1 MTFKKACISLGIFL
15 AVTIS
20 GPALWAQAEG
30 LLSTCSNAT
39 VKGNF
44 GYITG
49 GLDGS
54 GSPTASL
61 GQINLNGAGK
71 STGTF
76 TQSKDG
82 TISTF
87 SFTGTYTVNANCTGS
102 GTLSGGGKTATFG
115 LVIDSAGTHIEVAGT
130 DPGHVSG
137 GEALAQGTATCTTA
151 GVKGTY
157 GFHGSGTLVGTGA
170 LAFAGLYA
178 LDGTGKLT
186 GTETISTA
194 GTITTQAISG
204 TYSVASTCRGKLSYT
219 LGGKA
224 STWSTVIVNGGKS
237 ILAIET
243 TSGSVATSK
252 ITQQ

>member
-1 MTFKKACISLGIFL
+1 VTFKKAGISLGIFL
-15 AVTIS
+15 AVTTS
-20 GPALWAQAEG
+20 GSALWAQAEG

-44 GYITG
+44 GFITG

-54 GSPTASL
+54 GTPIMSV
-61 GQINLNGAGK
+61 GQNNLNGAGK

-87 SFTGTYTVNANCTGS
+87 SFTGTYTVKANCTGS
-102 GTLSGGGKTATFG
+102 GTLSGGGKTITFG
-115 LVIDSAGTHIEVAGT
+115 LVIDSAGTHVEVAGT

-137 GEALAQGTATCTTA
+137 GEALAQGTPICTTA

-157 GFHGSGTLVGTGA
+157 GFHGGGTLVGTGA
-170 LAFAGLYA
+170 LAFAGQYA

-204 TYSVASTCRGKLSYT
+204 TYSLASTCKGKISYT
-219 LGGKA
+219 LGGKP
-224 STWSTVIVNGGKS
+224 STWSTVVVNGGKT

-243 TSGSVATSK
+243 DSGSVATSR